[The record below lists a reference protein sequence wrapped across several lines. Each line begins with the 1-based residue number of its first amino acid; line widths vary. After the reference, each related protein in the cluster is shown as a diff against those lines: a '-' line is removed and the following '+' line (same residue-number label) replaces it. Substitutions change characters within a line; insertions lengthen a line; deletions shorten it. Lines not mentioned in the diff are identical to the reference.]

1 MKKILFALLVLTTV
15 YLISCQKDE
24 DPEINTTSIEGSW
37 KCVENSAT
45 YGTQNYYVDISTDAA
60 NSNKKI
66 IDNFFGLGLGA
77 IVMATQSG
85 QTLTISNAVQ
95 LGHTFN
101 GNGTISSNYNSISW
115 TYTVDEGN
123 GPENVTATYT
133 KM

>member
-1 MKKILFALLVLTTV
+1 MKRIIFVLIAITAIF
-15 YLISCQKDE
+15 LSSCQKDE
-24 DPEINTTSIEGSW
+24 DPTINTTSIDGSW
-37 KCVENSAT
+37 KCVENSGI

-66 IDNFFGLGLGA
+66 IDNFFGLGLGT

-85 QTLTISNAVQ
+85 QALTISNAVQ

-101 GNGTISSNYNSISW
+101 GNGTISSNNNSISW

-123 GPENVTATYT
+123 GPDNVTATYT